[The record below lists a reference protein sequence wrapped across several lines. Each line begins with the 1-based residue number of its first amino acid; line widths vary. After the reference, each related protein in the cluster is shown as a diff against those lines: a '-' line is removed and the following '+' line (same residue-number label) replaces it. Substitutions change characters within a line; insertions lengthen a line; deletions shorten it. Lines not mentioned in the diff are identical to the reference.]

1 MSATIVYAG
10 TPAFAVPALQALI
23 DSPHEVVAVYT
34 QPDRPAGRGRRLTP
48 SPVKQLALDAGLP
61 LEQPARLSTPE
72 AQQRLQALKPDVMVV
87 AAYGLLL
94 PSAILGIPAK
104 GCVNLHASLL
114 PRWRGAA
121 PVQRAIEAGDTQTGV
136 CLMEMTPGLDEGP
149 VISRLTT
156 PIAEQDTGGSV
167 HDRLAVLAAELL
179 QRDLP
184 AWING
189 ELVPQPQPMEGIV
202 YASKL
207 STAEAWLDWSASAV
221 TLARR
226 IRAFN
231 PWPVARCYRGE
242 SVLRIWNA
250 VALEAKPSVPAA
262 PGEVIAV
269 SPAGLDVATGVGC
282 LRLTELQLPG
292 RRPQPVEQ
300 FLQGQ
305 RVSVGESLT

>member
-1 MSATIVYAG
+1 MSITIAYAG

-23 DSPHEVVAVYT
+23 DSPHKVAAVYT

-48 SPVKQLALDAGLP
+48 SPVKQLALEAGLP
-61 LEQPARLSTPE
+61 VEQPARLSTPE
-72 AQQRLQALKPDVMVV
+72 AQQRLEALQPDVMVV

-94 PSAILGIPAK
+94 PSALLGIPAK

-121 PVQRAIEAGDTQTGV
+121 PIQRAIEAGDTQTGV

-156 PIAEQDTGGSV
+156 PITEQDTGGSV
-167 HDRLAVLAAELL
+167 HDRLAGLAAELL
-179 QRDLP
+179 QRDLL
-184 AWING
+184 AWLNG
-189 ELVPQPQPMEGIV
+189 ELVAEPQPAEGVV
-202 YASKL
+202 YAPKL

-221 TLARR
+221 TLARQ

-231 PWPVARCYRGE
+231 PWPVARCHRGE
-242 SVLRIWNA
+242 SVLRVWNA
-250 VALEAKPSVPAA
+250 LALETTPNASAA
-262 PGEVIAV
+262 PGEVLAV
-269 SPAGLDVATGVGC
+269 SSAGLDVATGEGC
-282 LRLTELQLPG
+282 LRLTALQLPG
-292 RRPQPVEQ
+292 RRPQPVAQ

-305 RVSVGESLT
+305 SIRVGESLT